1 MIYINID
8 LYNLYMNEFKH
19 DMYIVF
25 FFFFIYLNLDL
36 EHHVHFSGASGPG
49 KDNKIVIQP
58 QRHGQIDVHLG
69 FLQLHHRLHFFCT
82 HIKKLNI

>member
-1 MIYINID
+1 MIYINI
-8 LYNLYMNEFKH
+8 NLHNFYTNEFKH
-19 DMYIVF
+19 DMCIVFFFIF

-69 FLQLHHRLHFFCT
+69 FLQLHHRLHHFFFV
-82 HIKKLNI
+82 HI

>member
-19 DMYIVF
+19 DVYCF
-25 FFFFIYLNLDL
+25 FFFFICLNLDL

-69 FLQLHHRLHFFCT
+69 FLQLHHRLHFFYT
-82 HIKKLNI
+82 HIKKLNM